1 MPQHKSAEKRVR
13 QTKRRTEHNKT
24 LLSKVKTLVKTV
36 RTAKSKEE
44 GIKALTPAVKYLD
57 ELAAKGTIHKNKAS
71 NQKSRLTKHVNKLAA
86 AVK

>member
-24 LLSKVKTLVKTV
+24 LLSKAKKLVKNV
-36 RTAKSKEE
+36 RTAKTKEE
-44 GIKALTPAVKYLD
+44 GSKALTPAVKFLD

-71 NQKSRLTKHVNKLAA
+71 NQKSRLTKYVNKL
-86 AVK
+86 VPGTK